1 MPKAKYPKGADGL
14 YYKSIPNGKLR
25 ADGYPQYK
33 KIRAKTIKA
42 LDEKLEKLE
51 RLSNLAADAS
61 KVTVDQWEEQ
71 WFTSYK
77 ANLTESSQNFYFY
90 IYKNHISPA
99 IGTMK
104 IIDVKEVHCQSI
116 LTKMANQNYAKKTV
130 KSVRSVLYSLFDK
143 ARMNRIIPFN
153 PCEHLTASGSPQK
166 LRRALTDEE
175 RAAYLKACKSH
186 EFGTFAAFL
195 YFFGLRRGEALAL
208 TGADICADK
217 IIISKQL
224 TFPDNNQPHLAA
236 PKTAAGVREIPIPT
250 KARFYINFN
259 DIESGYIFTGT
270 TGKPLSYTELR
281 RKWKS
286 FLEYAFPEGTDI
298 TEHYL
303 RHNYCSMLFEN
314 DVDLLTVKTLA
325 GHESVSTTLEIYT
338 HYTEK
343 MQKSA
348 SPKVISIG

>member
-1 MPKAKYPKGADGL
+1 MDRL
-14 YYKSIPNGKLR
+14 T
-25 ADGYPQYK
+25 
-33 KIRAKTIKA
+33 TIFVISSVY
-42 LDEKLEKLE
+42 LTG
-51 RLSNLAADAS
+51 S
-61 KVTVDQWEEQ
+61 
-71 WFTSYK
+71 TS
-77 ANLTESSQNFYFY
+77 
-90 IYKNHISPA
+90 
-99 IGTMK
+99 
-104 IIDVKEVHCQSI
+104 
-116 LTKMANQNYAKKTV
+116 
-130 KSVRSVLYSLFDK
+130 RSVLFSLFDK

-153 PCEHLTASGSPQK
+153 PCEHLIATGAPQK
-166 LRRALTDEE
+166 LRRALSDEE
-175 RAAYLKACKSH
+175 RTAYLKACREH

-208 TGADICADK
+208 TSADICDDK

-270 TGKPLSYTELR
+270 TGKPLTYTELR

-314 DVDLLTVKTLA
+314 EVDLLTVKTLA

-338 HYTEK
+338 HYTER
-343 MQKSA
+343 MHKSA

>member
-1 MPKAKYPKGADGL
+1 MPKAKYPKGTDGL
-14 YYKSIPNGKLR
+14 YYKSVSNGKLR

-42 LDEKLEKLE
+42 LDEKLAKLE
-51 RLSNLAADAS
+51 QLSALAADAS
-61 KVTVDQWEEQ
+61 KITVDQWEEQ
-71 WFTSYK
+71 WFSSYK

-104 IIDVKEVHCQSI
+104 MIDVKEVHCQGI

-130 KSVRSVLYSLFDK
+130 KSVRSVLFSIFDK

-153 PCEHLTASGSPQK
+153 PCEHLTAAGAAQK
-166 LRRALTDEE
+166 KRRALTDEE
-175 RAAYLKACKSH
+175 RTAYLKACQSH

-208 TGADICADK
+208 TGADFHGDK

-224 TFPDNNQPHLAA
+224 TYPDNNQPHLAA

-250 KARFYINFN
+250 KARCYIDFN
-259 DIESGYIFTGT
+259 AIDSGYIFKNT
-270 TGKPLSYTELR
+270 TGRPLSYTELR
-281 RKWKS
+281 RKWQS
-286 FLEYAFPEGTDI
+286 FLNFAFPEGTDI

-314 DVDLLTVKTLA
+314 EVDLLTVKTLA

-348 SPKVISIG
+348 SPKVLKIG